1 MDDTLL
7 RCTFIVADIEAAIRF
22 YRDAMG
28 WTLVYDNVLAVDRR
42 FPPAAPD
49 GAPCRL
55 VVFQCEHPEI
65 GGIGFMKYLE
75 HPIAPG
81 PDKRRGKL
89 AEGEA
94 ILVVKSR
101 DPDAVYRRALD
112 AGAVIVSPPADWT
125 VPGYEAGTRITLRS
139 TSFFD
144 PNGIYLEANRVV
156 PEAGA
161 AR

>member
-1 MDDTLL
+1 MDNTLL
-7 RCTFIVADIEAAIRF
+7 RCTFIVVDIEAAIRF

-55 VVFQCEHPEI
+55 VVFQCDHPDV
-65 GGIGFMKYLE
+65 GGIGFMKYLQ
-75 HPIAPG
+75 HPIASG
-81 PDKRRGKL
+81 PDKKRGKL

-94 ILVVKSR
+94 TLVVKSR
-101 DPDAVYRRALD
+101 DPDDVYRRACG
-112 AGAVIVSPPADWT
+112 AGAEIVSPPANWT
-125 VPGYEAGTRITLRS
+125 VPGYEPGTRVTLRS

-144 PNGIYLEANRVV
+144 PNGIYLEANLMVQDGGS
-156 PEAGA
+156 PQ
-161 AR
+161 